1 MRGDLS
7 LHIVFERSFKFSS
20 KKDIF
25 QETSL
30 LNFTEKCYLNIEA
43 KYNLHS
49 KSTITIV
56 NPRSTEKRAI
66 SCKPRKQKNREPVQ
80 PENN

>member
-7 LHIVFERSFKFSS
+7 LHIVFERSFKF
-20 KKDIF
+20 F
-25 QETSL
+25 PGNFT
-30 LNFTEKCYLNIEA
+30 NFTEKCYLNIEA

-56 NPRSTEKRAI
+56 NPSRTEKRAI
-66 SCKPRKQKNREPVQ
+66 SCKSRKQKNREPVQ